1 MQKVKALKNHWKL
14 DRKFKKVKRSH
25 LIWCDATDAW
35 LCSGPSHLPID
46 VHSPRYHSQKCPEH
60 EARVSEAWNPMLQSQ
75 KTYWAAHDTSSVF
88 PTCDCNQGQ
97 SPESTDFRQST
108 LVFSI
113 WRVNSNDLITF
124 RNCAQVAPTRHGPSR
139 CAASV
144 SRHWQTPS
152 RTPSWTK
159 VWKFP
164 IKSTN
169 CLIWNV
175 LKSHK
180 ISVYFLVSSGL
191 IPT

>member
-1 MQKVKALKNHWKL
+1 MPDSAQDPAICQSMFIHPGTIHRSVLNTKPGFQKPEILCCKA
-14 DRKFKKVKRSH
+14 R
-25 LIWCDATDAW
+25 
-35 LCSGPSHLPID
+35 
-46 VHSPRYHSQKCPEH
+46 
-60 EARVSEAWNPMLQSQ
+60 

-108 LVFSI
+108 LVFVK
-113 WRVNSNDLITF
+113 VNRISSSRHSNDLTF